1 MDDARVSGP
10 FLVPQPREVDLG
22 DRRLPDDTPVA
33 EVADD
38 SLPAQGY
45 GLDLDEGGVT
55 LRHAD
60 EAGRRYGRSTLDQ
73 LRADGLRSGRIRD
86 WPDLATRGFMLDIS
100 RDRVPLRSDLAA
112 LVDRLDR
119 LRINHLELY
128 TEHTFAY
135 ADHEL
140 VWRDASPMTV
150 DDVGWLEA
158 ECTARGIEL
167 VANQNCFGHFER
179 WLRHDEY
186 RQRAVDPD
194 SADPRSLAPT
204 EDNARFA
211 LDLVAELTDAHTSR
225 QVNIGCDEVFELH
238 GRRDDFVRHLGRL
251 LDGARASGRHPLF
264 WADMIHGDPAGA
276 ADVVGDATALLWHYE
291 APLPEATADL
301 MGELELPAPFDS
313 LIQDWIDSRAF
324 LGFGP
329 RAEGFA
335 GAGIDW
341 WVCPGTSGWNSLV
354 GRWSNARANALD
366 AVTCAA
372 EYGATGVLVT
382 EWGDN
387 GHLQPP
393 TVMLP
398 ALTYAASVAW
408 CRAANEDLD
417 VAEALDRYVLPSTGA
432 GDALL
437 EAAGVFARTGVI
449 QPNGSALH
457 DAIAGGGIGGFG
469 EPAEVALAG
478 IIDTLDEADATFAGA
493 TFTDDDGELT
503 RDELRQAVA
512 LARHGAH
519 RLARTHGLPSPDD
532 ATLAADLARLRE
544 AQAACWSA
552 RSRPGGLGDS
562 LAKVDAKAERDRL
575 T

>member
-1 MDDARVSGP
+1 MDQT
-10 FLVPQPREVDLG
+10 LIVPVPREVDLG
-22 DRRLPDDTPVA
+22 RRRIPVDD
-33 EVADD
+33 EVVTTVVEP

-45 GLDLDEGGVT
+45 ELDLTEGSVT

-73 LRADGLRSGRIRD
+73 LGDDGLWPVGRIRD

-100 RDRVPLRSDLAA
+100 RDRVPQRSDLLA
-112 LVDRLDR
+112 LLGRLDR
-119 LRINHLELY
+119 LRINHLQLY

-140 VWRDASPMTV
+140 VWSDASPMTV
-150 DDVGWLEA
+150 EDVRWLDG
-158 ECTARGIEL
+158 ECQALGIDL
-167 VANQNCFGHFER
+167 VANQNSFGHFER
-179 WLRHDEY
+179 WLRHDAY
-186 RQRAVDPD
+186 RHRAVDP
-194 SADPRSLAPT
+194 SSSDPRSLAPT

-211 LDLVAELTDAHTSR
+211 LDLVAELAEVHTDR

-238 GRRDDFVRHLGRL
+238 GRRDEFIEHLGRL
-251 LDGARASGRHPLF
+251 LDGTRSLGRHPLF
-264 WADMIHGDPAGA
+264 WADMIHSDPRAA

-291 APLPEATADL
+291 APMPASIAES
-301 MGELELPAPFDS
+301 MGDLELPPPFDA

-354 GRWSNARANALD
+354 GRASNARANALD
-366 AVTCAA
+366 AVACA
-372 EYGATGVLVT
+372 EQYGASGMLVT

-408 CRAANEDLD
+408 CRATNEDLD
-417 VAEALDRYVLPSTGA
+417 VTAALDHHVLPSTGGGA
-432 GDALL
+432 ALL
-437 EAAGVFARTGVI
+437 DLGELFGRTGVI

-457 DAIAGGGIGGFG
+457 DAVVGGGMGAFG
-469 EPAEVALAG
+469 APTEAALADVVAT
-478 IIDTLDEADATFAGA
+478 IDQADEILASAR
-493 TFTDDDGELT
+493 FTDADGVVT
-503 RDELRQAVA
+503 QRELRQAAA
-512 LARHGAH
+512 LARHGTD
-519 RLARTHGLPSPDD
+519 RLARTHGLPCPDD
-532 ATLAADLARLRE
+532 SALAADLARLRE
-544 AQAACWSA
+544 EQAATWSE
-552 RSRPGGLGDS
+552 RSRPGGSADS
-562 LAKVDAKAERDRL
+562 LAKLDAKAERDGL
-575 T
+575 A